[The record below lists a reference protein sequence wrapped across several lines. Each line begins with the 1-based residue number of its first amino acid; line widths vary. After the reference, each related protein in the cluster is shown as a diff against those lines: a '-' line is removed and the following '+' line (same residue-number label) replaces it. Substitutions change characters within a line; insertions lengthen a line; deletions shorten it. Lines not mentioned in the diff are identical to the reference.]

1 MPYQYPN
8 PPDALPEIVVPH
20 AIPQDERLWSRRPRT
35 WFRPLCLNASQGYW
49 MNLLR
54 VRKSGVL
61 SRHRHPQ
68 AVHGF
73 VLGDAGATWN
83 TTGRPWK
90 AAMFEPPG
98 ETHACTCPRTSRK

>member
-1 MPYQYPN
+1 MPIETTDQTPLMPYQYPN
-8 PPDALPEIVVPH
+8 PPDALPEIVVES
-20 AIPQDERLWSRRPRT
+20 AIPTDERLWVPQAENV

-49 MNLLR
+49 MNLLK

-73 VLGDAGATWN
+73 VLK
-83 TTGRPWK
+83 GRWRYL
-90 AAMFEPPG
+90 E
-98 ETHACTCPRTSRK
+98 HD